1 MNKLRALVLTGLLA
15 LAAPSAY
22 AIPFGV
28 DIVGGAGTWN
38 LNGPTNLSDSWASS
52 IWNPRY
58 SEDFDIEA
66 GTYTWNISV
75 SGLLAAVWFLTLDGD
90 LIYLNGVLGE
100 GFKKFTIRDDYTF
113 ETNVPEPATLS
124 LLGLALAGLG
134 FSLRRRVRA

>member
-1 MNKLRALVLTGLLA
+1 MNKLRALALTGLLA

-28 DIVGGAGTWN
+28 DIAGIGSGSWS
-38 LNGPTNLSDSWASS
+38 LSGPTDLSDTWALA
-52 IWNPRY
+52 Y
-58 SEDFDIEA
+58 SEEFDIDP
-66 GTYTWNISV
+66 GTYTWNITGEGV
-75 SGLLAAVWFLTLDGD
+75 IFAVWFLSLDGE
-90 LIYLNGVLGE
+90 LIYANGDA
-100 GFKKFTIRDDYTF
+100 GFRKFRIRDDHTF